1 MGDLA
6 VELFFDNAQAVWPCL
21 APFVDSR
28 SLATAEEVGIGGNVD
43 AMFAEVGRDPV
54 EMCRLARGLSVV
66 RLDKRQRELQGGS

>member
-28 SLATAEEVGIGGNVD
+28 SLATAEEVGIGRDVD
-43 AMFAEVGRDPV
+43 AMYAEVDRDPV
-54 EMCRLARGLSVV
+54 EMSRLARGLSEV
-66 RLDKRQRELQGGS
+66 RLDKRQREIAQGV